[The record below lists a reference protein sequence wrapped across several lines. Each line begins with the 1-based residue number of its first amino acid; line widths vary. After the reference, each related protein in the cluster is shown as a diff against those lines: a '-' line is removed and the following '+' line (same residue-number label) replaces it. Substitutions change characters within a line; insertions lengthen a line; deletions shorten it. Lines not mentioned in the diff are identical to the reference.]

1 MEFYGNF
8 IKSIV
13 GGFLIGIGGTC
24 FLSVDDK
31 LIGSLLFSVGLL
43 AICTTNNLLF
53 TGKASYTL
61 EKRYLFT
68 ILLGNFI
75 GASLLGGVIRFC
87 LPRLHDKAIIIC
99 QNKMNEGLRI
109 IPLGV
114 LCNILIYFAI
124 EGYKRRQTI
133 LLIMCV
139 VAFIICGF
147 EQCIANMY
155 YFAVANIMTYKGV
168 FYLLANIFS
177 NLLGGFIVQI
187 FNGLLKMVGCD
198 EKQWW

>member
-31 LIGSLLFSVGLL
+31 LIGSILFSVGLL

-61 EKRYLFT
+61 EKRYLVT
-68 ILLGNFI
+68 ILCGNFI
-75 GASLLGGVIRFC
+75 GASLLGSMIRFC
-87 LPRLHDKAIIIC
+87 LPQLRDKAVLIC
-99 QNKMNEGLRI
+99 QNKMTEGLRI
-109 IPLGV
+109 IPLGI
-114 LCNILIYFAI
+114 LCNILIYFAV
-124 EGYKRRQTI
+124 EGYKRKQTI

-147 EQCIANMY
+147 EHCIANMY
-155 YFAVANIMTYKGV
+155 YFAVANIVSYKGI
-168 FYLLANIFS
+168 FYLLANIFA
-177 NLLGGFIVQI
+177 NLTGGFIVQI

-198 EKQWW
+198 EK